1 MAPNYAASRGGVS
14 LRSLA
19 SNKAP
24 SSTQSLASDDTLVTP
39 LAPTPAPAASSKSLV
54 LKETEYKPFQERTIK
69 CSYEDCEQRFE
80 TLKGMQR
87 HKKYDANHHYCK
99 RCDIDFDSW
108 EELKAHKIEDMAPFV
123 EGKKEPTP
131 EHMPK
136 HIVCEFCGMDFKSF
150 GGRKIHRDQMHKAE
164 QNVHCPGCDTVFIRA
179 ANMIEHIEKD
189 HCSQIRAIELYN
201 NIQKTHVMKQVMQN
215 PGQFT
220 KNLNANQL
228 SGLQY
233 AAMIEDGTGRPEHD
247 QEEADDEDDQEV
259 EEHEAGG
266 VALIDAIY
274 EEQQGGIKPLQPEV
288 GLIQMEAQKT
298 EDRSWPNL
306 PRQKSQGLS
315 QAMRNM
321 SLSSGHDHRRGSTA
335 GSDASAVQSTRSG
348 SVWGGK
354 TTSKALFPFAKP
366 TPPPQA
372 GKYDDIVLYAQEAE
386 AANSETNISKVRFWD
401 PNAKEYDPKSF
412 YNAFVGKYVCPFV
425 DCSSNGLLAEYETL
439 EDVQTHIALAHELR
453 VYKCSTCHKRFRSVA
468 GLVAHL
474 ESTNKC
480 GVRDSSSF
488 NKVSLVNLLHVKI
501 DMLTDAQF
509 LSDMT
514 GGFLAAREKHVPKI
528 YRPGKELVKSGQTTG
543 GIQRIEY
550 IGKVPDE

>member
-14 LRSLA
+14 LRSLP
-19 SNKAP
+19 SKKTP

-39 LAPTPAPAASSKSLV
+39 LASTPAPTASSKSLV

-69 CSYEDCEQRFE
+69 CSYDDCEQRFE

-164 QNVHCPGCDTVFIRA
+164 QNVHCPGCDSVFIRA
-179 ANMIEHIEKD
+179 ANMVEHIEKD
-189 HCSQIRAIELYN
+189 HCSQIRSIDLYN
-201 NIQKTHVMKQVMQN
+201 NIQRTHVMKQVMQN
-215 PGQFT
+215 PGQFQD
-220 KNLNANQL
+220 NIRANQI

-233 AAMIEDGTGRPEHD
+233 AAMIEDGGEHPEYED
-247 QEEADDEDDQEV
+247 EEEVEEDDDQEI
-259 EEHEAGG
+259 EERGTGG
-266 VALIDAIY
+266 VALIDAIH

-288 GLIQMEAQKT
+288 GLMQMEAQKPG
-298 EDRSWPNL
+298 EKSWPHL

-321 SLSSGHDHRRGSTA
+321 SVTSEYDNRRGSTA
-335 GSDASAVQSTRSG
+335 GSEASAVQSARSG

-354 TTSKALFPFAKP
+354 TTSKALFPYAKP

-372 GKYDDIVLYAQEAE
+372 GNFDDIVLYAQEAE
-386 AANSETNISKVRFWD
+386 TANSGTNLSKVRFWD
-401 PNAKEYDPKSF
+401 PNAKEYDPSMY
-412 YNAFVGKYVCPFV
+412 YNALLGKYVCPFV
-425 DCSSNGLLAEYETL
+425 DCTSSGLEAKYETL

-453 VYKCSTCHKRFRSVA
+453 VFKCSTCHKRFHAVA
-468 GLVAHL
+468 GLVAHI

-488 NKVSLVNLLHVKI
+488 NKVSPIKLLHASI
-501 DMLTDAQF
+501 I
-509 LSDMT
+509 S
-514 GGFLAAREKHVPKI
+514 
-528 YRPGKELVKSGQTTG
+528 
-543 GIQRIEY
+543 
-550 IGKVPDE
+550 